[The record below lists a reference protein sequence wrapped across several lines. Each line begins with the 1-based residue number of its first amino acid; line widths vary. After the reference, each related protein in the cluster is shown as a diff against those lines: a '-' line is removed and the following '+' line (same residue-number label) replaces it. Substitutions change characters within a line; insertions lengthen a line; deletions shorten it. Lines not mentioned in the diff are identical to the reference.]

1 MKEQYRDE
9 GLETI
14 HIYLLRE
21 NAPPVIDA
29 APEREQEKPHP
40 GSNQWGI
47 VYCASIGLLFALLPL
62 VAIIAASL
70 FPPYDMIVSKTLAL
84 TLSLHPVANQ
94 VQLYPFP
101 IITKTKQATVK
112 ATGRV
117 QESATRAEGLITF
130 YNGLFTSQLVP
141 TGTVLTGK
149 DGVSIVTSEPALI
162 PAATPTT
169 PPTYGTISVMAHS
182 ERLGPTGNI
191 VANDID
197 RACCGPSILV
207 QNLDTFSGGANAR
220 EVTVVMQSDITH
232 TAVTL
237 KAELGQAAQDQAQ
250 SEVQA
255 GQQLLPLQ
263 CTISTKA
270 NHQAGDQA
278 QEVTITVSEQC
289 LPLAYTM
296 ASVQRQVTAVL
307 ARSLPLAYQF
317 ARLSIIVLNTGEI
330 DIHKGTAALTVH
342 VTAFLQVIHSTRRR

>member
-62 VAIIAASL
+62 AAVIAASL

-101 IITKTKQATVK
+101 IITKTKQTTVK

-117 QESATRAEGLITF
+117 QEPATRAEGLITF

-141 TGTVLTGK
+141 AGTVLTGK
-149 DGVSIVTSEPALI
+149 DGVNVITSEPALI

-169 PPTYGTISVMAHS
+169 PPTYGTVSVMAHS

-191 VANDID
+191 MANDID
-197 RACCGPSILV
+197 RACCGPSILA
-207 QNLDTFSGGANAR
+207 QNLDMFSGGTSAR
-220 EVTVVMQSDITH
+220 EVAVVMQSDITH
-232 TAVTL
+232 TAVML
-237 KAELGQAAQDQAQ
+237 KAELNQAVQDQAQ

-255 GQQLLPLQ
+255 GQQLLPLW
-263 CTISTKA
+263 CTTRTKSD
-270 NHQAGDQA
+270 HQAGDLA
-278 QEVTITVSEQC
+278 QEAAIIVSTQC
-289 LPLAYTM
+289 IPLAYTIT
-296 ASVQRQVTAVL
+296 SVQQRAMTVL
-307 ARSLPLAYQF
+307 ARSLPPAYQVV
-317 ARLSIIVLNTGEI
+317 RLSIIVLSAGEI
-330 DIHKGTAALTVH
+330 DIHRGTAALTVH
-342 VTAFLQVIHSTRRR
+342 ITTFLQTIHSTRKR